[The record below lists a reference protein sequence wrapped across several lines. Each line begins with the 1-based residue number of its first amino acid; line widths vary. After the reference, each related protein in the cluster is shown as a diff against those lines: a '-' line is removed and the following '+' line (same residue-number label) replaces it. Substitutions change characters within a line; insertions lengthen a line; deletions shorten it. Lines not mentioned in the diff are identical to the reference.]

1 MLNPSYSRRR
11 PFMDT
16 LEAASARPRHISPE
30 EWAVRVDLAAC
41 YRLIAHFGWDDLI
54 LTHNSARVPGTTNQI
69 LINPMGLMFDEIT
82 ASNLLKVDL
91 EGNLIEPSQYE
102 PIYAGIVIHGA
113 IYHARPDVECVIHTH
128 TEADIAVGALEEGLL
143 PLSQWAMRFYNRLG
157 YHDYEG
163 VSLDMDER
171 ERLQQSIGQHPV
183 LVLRNH
189 GLLATGRN
197 VAEAFSM
204 TYHFERSAEAQL
216 KIQAAAAGGDVLKRR
231 KHAAAW
237 RAARMAGAAAPVRPA
252 RPELSHVKRCRKT
265 RNGRAPPGHLA
276 TLPRSA
282 AQARGMT
289 TFSEKSATE
298 TDQRLA
304 RARASWLTASWC
316 FSFWIS
322 AKLRAISSSMR

>member
-1 MLNPSYSRRR
+1 
-11 PFMDT
+11 MDA
-16 LEAASARPRHISPE
+16 LETRLSARPGNINPE

-54 LTHNSARVPGTTNQI
+54 LTHNSARVPGEPDHI
-69 LINPMGLMFDEIT
+69 LINPMGLMFNEIT

-91 EGNLIEPSQYE
+91 DGNLIEPSEYE

-113 IYHARPDVECVIHTH
+113 IYLGRPDVECVIHTH

-163 VSLDMDER
+163 VSLDLDER
-171 ERLQQSIGQHPV
+171 DRLQQSIGNHPV

-197 VAEAFSM
+197 VAEAFSF

-216 KIQAAAAGGDVLKRR
+216 KIMAALAAGAKIVVPSPETCERQAAQFANAANTPRLGGQRE
-231 KHAAAW
+231 W
-237 RAARMAGAAAPVRPA
+237 PA
-252 RPELSHVKRCRKT
+252 L
-265 RNGRAPPGHLA
+265 L
-276 TLPRSA
+276 
-282 AQARGMT
+282 
-289 TFSEKSATE
+289 
-298 TDQRLA
+298 RLA
-304 RARASWLTASWC
+304 D
-316 FSFWIS
+316 
-322 AKLRAISSSMR
+322 KLDPSYRN